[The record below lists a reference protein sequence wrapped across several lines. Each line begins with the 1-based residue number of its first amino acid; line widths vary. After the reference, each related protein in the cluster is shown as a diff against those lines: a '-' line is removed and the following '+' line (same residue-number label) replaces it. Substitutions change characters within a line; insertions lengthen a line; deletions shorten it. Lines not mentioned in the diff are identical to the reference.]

1 MHATSCAA
9 HGVDRCVD
17 HRDRRQGRH
26 RDVDQHL
33 VYLHLVR
40 HLDVGHRNLGEHHLG
55 HQDVDRQDLLDV
67 RQDHRDV
74 GHQDLDGFLDLDD
87 YLGLGG
93 RLDLD
98 GTQMDQQDAIQEQ
111 CAGLEVAESDD
122 LTLTLGQAEEELDVH
137 QDVRQA
143 AYQEACLVEFHQ
155 VDPVVVPDVEWAA
168 D

>member
-1 MHATSCAA
+1 MHATSFAA

-33 VYLHLVR
+33 VHLHLVR
-40 HLDVGHRNLGEHHLG
+40 HLDVDHRNLGEHHLG
-55 HQDVDRQDLLDV
+55 HQDVDHRDLLDV

-87 YLGLGG
+87 YLGLGV

-98 GTQMDQQDAIQEQ
+98 GIQMDQQDAIQEQ
-111 CAGLEVAESDD
+111 SADLEVAESDD

-137 QDVRQA
+137 QDARQA
-143 AYQEACLVEFHQ
+143 AYQAEFHQ
-155 VDPVVVPDVEWAA
+155 VDPVVVPDVAWAA